1 MAEKLIHNNFNNQ
14 LNYTRDLISESF
26 NRLVAEVEKKR
37 KYLLQQLD
45 DLEEDYKIASEPAQS
60 ALANLLELK
69 QQVEES
75 IKVNHLVEFK
85 DKQVTDIDS
94 KMQELNKSMEFE
106 INFCFKEYIF
116 DSLAQVLNQ
125 IKIDVIVSERES
137 KNSFNYFNT
146 PCDNISSTVCIPSIG
161 TQPKPCVT
169 TCSKGS
175 KGGELNNPR
184 GVAVDDSTST
194 IYVADYGNSR
204 VQVFNYEGVFIS
216 NFTDHIHKTD
226 KPYGIALHENSLYIT
241 MQGTHTVQHYSVE
254 GKLLKK
260 VGGKGN
266 DKTKFRSPYGVTV
279 SADNIVYVCDYGNNR
294 VQGFTT
300 RLKYSSTIGNG
311 QLDGPLDVKTNEKG
325 EILVLDSGIACLH
338 VFNAEGELITSM
350 LTRGVV
356 SQLSNP
362 WFFDVGCSG
371 VIMMTDS
378 SKSVIN
384 IFSAEG
390 DLLNTLGGSVEG
402 AEFVFPT
409 GIAVRSGNKPVCVF
423 NKRNALLQIF

>member
-1 MAEKLIHNNFNNQ
+1 MAEKIIDKNFNNQ

-26 NRLVAEVEKKR
+26 NKLVAEVERKR

-45 DLEEDYKIASEPAQS
+45 ELEEDYKTASEPAQN
-60 ALANLLELK
+60 ALSNLLELK
-69 QQVEES
+69 QQVEDS
-75 IKVNHLVEFK
+75 IKVNHLHEFK
-85 DKQVTDIDS
+85 DKQITGIDT
-94 KMQELNKSMEFE
+94 KIDELNKSMEFE
-106 INFCFKEYIF
+106 IHFCFKEYIF
-116 DSLAQVLNQ
+116 DSLTKVLDQ

-137 KNSFNYFNT
+137 KNSFNYFNKSCENLS
-146 PCDNISSTVCIPSIG
+146 PTVCIPSIG

-169 TCSKGS
+169 ACSKGS
-175 KGGELNNPR
+175 KDGELNNPR
-184 GVAVDDSTST
+184 GVALDDSRNM

-226 KPYGIALHENSLYIT
+226 KPYGVALHENSLYIT
-241 MQGTHTVQHYSVE
+241 MQGTNTVHHYSIE

-260 VGGKGN
+260 ATGKGG
-266 DKTKFRSPYGVTV
+266 DKTKFKSPYGITV

-294 VQGFTT
+294 VQGLTT
-300 RLKYSSTIGNG
+300 GLKYSTTIGNG

-338 VFNAEGELITSM
+338 VFSREGELITSM

-362 WFFDVGCSG
+362 CFFDIGCSG
-371 VIMMTDS
+371 AIMMTDS

-409 GIAVRSGNKPVCVF
+409 GIAVRSGNRPVCVF

>member
-1 MAEKLIHNNFNNQ
+1 M
-14 LNYTRDLISESF
+14 
-26 NRLVAEVEKKR
+26 
-37 KYLLQQLD
+37 
-45 DLEEDYKIASEPAQS
+45 
-60 ALANLLELK
+60 
-69 QQVEES
+69 EES

-146 PCDNISSTVCIPSIG
+146 PCDSISSTVCIPSIG

-216 NFTDHIHKTD
+216 NFT
-226 KPYGIALHENSLYIT
+226 
-241 MQGTHTVQHYSVE
+241 
-254 GKLLKK
+254 
-260 VGGKGN
+260 
-266 DKTKFRSPYGVTV
+266 
-279 SADNIVYVCDYGNNR
+279 
-294 VQGFTT
+294 
-300 RLKYSSTIGNG
+300 
-311 QLDGPLDVKTNEKG
+311 
-325 EILVLDSGIACLH
+325 
-338 VFNAEGELITSM
+338 
-350 LTRGVV
+350 
-356 SQLSNP
+356 
-362 WFFDVGCSG
+362 
-371 VIMMTDS
+371 
-378 SKSVIN
+378 
-384 IFSAEG
+384 
-390 DLLNTLGGSVEG
+390 
-402 AEFVFPT
+402 
-409 GIAVRSGNKPVCVF
+409 
-423 NKRNALLQIF
+423 